1 MKSLG
6 TLLQLI
12 IPFCTITCFG
22 QSSFAGSNDFSKE
35 IRNIT
40 AYKGG
45 FFSLS
50 HTGQLWEGTI
60 FPVLKEEMV
69 AWWQDP
75 LNVNPVAS
83 SFFEVIYIGQDADLT
98 TTCSNNLI
106 YAEKEITV
114 TYKYELKLKKGFNLI
129 GYKIDSVQK
138 SGLPDF
144 PAIPSHVTIT
154 NAGDTSAILWHAKY
168 YY

>member
-22 QSSFAGSNDFSKE
+22 QSSFAGKIKNAASGKPSMDIVLFMFGMENPVKVGETDKAGNITISFPKELPASISAKTRESFAMGLPEAFYFSCDGSNDFSKE

-60 FPVLKEEMV
+60 FPVLK
-69 AWWQDP
+69 
-75 LNVNPVAS
+75 
-83 SFFEVIYIGQDADLT
+83 
-98 TTCSNNLI
+98 
-106 YAEKEITV
+106 
-114 TYKYELKLKKGFNLI
+114 
-129 GYKIDSVQK
+129 
-138 SGLPDF
+138 
-144 PAIPSHVTIT
+144 
-154 NAGDTSAILWHAKY
+154 
-168 YY
+168 